1 VWSAGEPDVS
11 ADRYSLMRATS
22 HSAFAEHGRSAM
34 MSPMI
39 SIDARL
45 FLPLSQ
51 QQLSSVLDENLD
63 FDQSLATLDAPQFA
77 SLIVLQSLTSL
88 PVEQASR
95 AEFLLSRAIDLV
107 NAQMADVGL
116 EDVRRGMSS
125 QLDRNRIK
133 TGSRLIDDYGIA
145 LLEHEFVGWRSY
157 LNEHRGWDGHFCDY
171 HRQRLR
177 ERLQRVAL
185 PSGDDRLL
193 TSQQSGV
200 YRTVVAQS
208 DDHLHVQGYAGTGKS
223 LLIHALLD
231 LLRREERRILVLAER
246 ASQLRALMAGMEGL
260 KQVDGLTFGQLAAV
274 ISPPDL
280 ISKAQRGQ
288 YYETTSRNPM
298 SDEEMA
304 RHLGV
309 HAVTGAT
316 PLQIVRWARRTV
328 ARFCSS
334 GDHEIGEQ
342 HLPDEVDDPVVR
354 HLLLHHSSELWEA
367 TIAPGSGDFRPPM
380 RAAHRIKL
388 AALQQWRIPAQY
400 SHVLLDESHDLSK
413 PMLQL
418 LDVSP
423 QAAISF
429 GDEYQSLRGRAQSR
443 SSTIKRCLITHSVR
457 SAKAIEAIANPII
470 QAHPGETKD
479 AFRGHR
485 KYRAEVVY
493 YSAPEIPA
501 RPATVLVQD
510 FWELFDWAQRLAF
523 RGLTIRPLSDFA
535 RLGQWVDDCIELY
548 SHGTRPRDGA
558 LFRYHSWD
566 DVRRAFGQHR
576 GFQRMDELLQKGYQ
590 REHWSRT
597 AKHVVPRA
605 ADGYGLGLIQDV
617 RNLEFPDV
625 MLAPNVVTG
634 LWSNDAKLRTEAS
647 SSVYVA
653 VTRAQHRLFVPTG
666 LRDWIEARGSTVRA
680 VV

>member
-1 VWSAGEPDVS
+1 MIA
-11 ADRYSLMRATS
+11 
-22 HSAFAEHGRSAM
+22 
-34 MSPMI
+34 PML

-45 FLPLSQ
+45 FLPISQ
-51 QQLSSVLDENLD
+51 PQLDSVLDADVD
-63 FDQSLATLDAPQFA
+63 FEKSLSTLEPPQFA
-77 SLIVLQSLTSL
+77 SLILLQSLTAL

-95 AEFLLSRAIDLV
+95 AEFLLSRAIDGV
-107 NAQMADVGL
+107 TAQAADVGL
-116 EDVRRGMSS
+116 AELRRAMSS
-125 QLDRNRIK
+125 ALDRVRIK
-133 TGSRLIDDYGIA
+133 AGYRLIDDYGIA
-145 LLEHEFVGWRSY
+145 LLEHELVGWRTY
-157 LNEHRGWDGHFCDY
+157 LNEQYAWDQNFCDR

-177 ERLQRVAL
+177 EGLQRVVL
-185 PSGDDRLL
+185 PSGDRLL

-231 LLRREERRILVLAER
+231 LLRREERRVLVLAER
-246 ASQLRALMAGMEGL
+246 SSQLRALMAGMEGMA
-260 KQVDGLTFGQLAAV
+260 QVDGLTFGQLATT
-274 ISPPDL
+274 ITPPDL

-288 YYETTSRNPM
+288 YYDNNSRNPM
-298 SDEEMA
+298 SDDEMA

-309 HAVTGAT
+309 HEAGGHSAI
-316 PLQIVRWARRTV
+316 QIVRWARKTV
-328 ARFCSS
+328 ARFCST
-334 GDHEIGEQ
+334 GDREIGEQ
-342 HLPDEVDDPVVR
+342 HLSEEVDDPLVR
-354 HLLLHHSSELWEA
+354 QLVLHHSSELWAA

-380 RAAHRIKL
+380 RVVHRIKL

-413 PMLQL
+413 PILQI
-418 LDVSP
+418 LDVSS

-429 GDEYQSLRGRAQSR
+429 GDEYQSLRRRAQSR
-443 SSTIKRCLITHSVR
+443 ASTIKRCVITHSVR
-457 SAKAIEAIANPII
+457 SAKAIESIANPII

-479 AFRGHR
+479 VFQGHR
-485 KYRAEVVY
+485 KYRAEVIY
-493 YSAPEIPA
+493 YSAPEIPS
-501 RPATVLVQD
+501 RPATVLVRD

-535 RLGQWVDDCIELY
+535 RLGQFVDDCIELY

-566 DVRRAFGQHR
+566 DVRRKLGQHR

-597 AKHVVPRA
+597 TKHVAPRA
-605 ADGYGLGLIQDV
+605 TDGYALGLIEDV
-617 RNLEFPDV
+617 RNREFPDV
-625 MLAPNVVTG
+625 MLAPNVVAD
-634 LWSNDAKLRTEAS
+634 LWSNDLRERAEAS

-653 VTRAQHRLFVPTG
+653 VTRAQHRLFVPTA
-666 LRDWIEARGSTVRA
+666 LRDWIEERGSAVRA
-680 VV
+680 VRYP

>member
-1 VWSAGEPDVS
+1 
-11 ADRYSLMRATS
+11 
-22 HSAFAEHGRSAM
+22 M
-34 MSPMI
+34 MSPML

-63 FDQSLATLDAPQFA
+63 FDQSLASLEPPQFA
-77 SLIVLQSLTSL
+77 SLILLQSLTSL
-88 PVEQASR
+88 PLEQASR

-107 NAQMADVGL
+107 NAQAAEVGL
-116 EDVRRGMSS
+116 DDVRRGMSS

-133 TGSRLIDDYGIA
+133 AGSRLIDDYGIA
-145 LLEHEFVGWRSY
+145 LLEQEFVGWRSY
-157 LNEHRGWDGHFCDY
+157 LNEHYGWDGNFCDY

-185 PSGDDRLL
+185 PTGDDRLL
-193 TSQQSGV
+193 TGQQSGV

-231 LLRREERRILVLAER
+231 LLLRQERRVLVLAER

-288 YYETTSRNPM
+288 YYENTSRNPM

-309 HAVTGAT
+309 HAVAGGT

-354 HLLLHHSSELWEA
+354 QLVLHHSSELWAA
-367 TIAPGSGDFRPPM
+367 TIAPGAGDFRPPM

-443 SSTIKRCLITHSVR
+443 SNTIKRCLITQSVR

-479 AFRGHR
+479 AFWGHR

-493 YSAPEIPA
+493 YSAPEIPP
-501 RPATVLVQD
+501 RPATILVQD

-597 AKHVVPRA
+597 TKHVVPGA
-605 ADGYGLGLIQDV
+605 ADGYALGLIQDV

-634 LWSNDAKLRTEAS
+634 LWSNDSKQRTEAS

-653 VTRAQHRLFVPTG
+653 VTRAQHRLFVPIG
-666 LRDWIEARGSTVRA
+666 LRDWIEERGSPVRA